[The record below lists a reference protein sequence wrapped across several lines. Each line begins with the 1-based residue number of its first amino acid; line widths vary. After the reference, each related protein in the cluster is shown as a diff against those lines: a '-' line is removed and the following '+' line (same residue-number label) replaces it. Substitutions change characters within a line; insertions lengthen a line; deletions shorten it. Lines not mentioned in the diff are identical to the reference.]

1 MNPRSA
7 WDRLSERDRRALSVA
22 AIALGVAVAWAGA
35 VSPWLDAAAERGDR
49 LASQRELL
57 RAERDLLASDE
68 AFRDA
73 ARTAARRLRA
83 ASRRLLTGPSEGAA
97 AASLE
102 QLVRDRA
109 MAHRVLVT
117 STSPRPAAP
126 VDDALLA
133 VGLEVQGESDLQ
145 GIAGLLASLEE
156 EGTLLRVSGLRIR
169 RASGPAGDPAALGF
183 GAAITGYLLAS
194 DDTAGGAPRAASRP
208 GRPDSRPAGEG
219 ALAATREGEP

>member
-7 WDRLSERDRRALSVA
+7 WDRLSERDRRALTVA
-22 AIALGVAVAWAGA
+22 AVAVGLAVAWATV
-35 VSPWLDAAAERGDR
+35 VSPWLDAAGERDDR

-57 RAERDLLASDE
+57 RAESDLLASDE
-68 AFRDA
+68 NFQDA
-73 ARTAARRLRA
+73 ARTAARRLRTT
-83 ASRRLLTGPSEGAA
+83 SRRLLTGPSEGGA

-102 QLVRDRA
+102 QVVRDRA

-117 STSPRPAAP
+117 ATSPRPPEP

-156 EGTLLRVSGLRIR
+156 EATLLRVSGLRIR
-169 RASGPAGDPAALGF
+169 RASGPGGDPAALGF
-183 GAAITGYLLAS
+183 RAAITGYLLAS
-194 DDTAGGAPRAASRP
+194 GDTAAEAPRAASARSRP
-208 GRPDSRPAGEG
+208 TSRPDGGG
-219 ALAATREGEP
+219 ALAATREDEP

>member
-1 MNPRSA
+1 VG
-7 WDRLSERDRRALSVA
+7 L
-22 AIALGVAVAWAGA
+22 AVAWVGILA
-35 VSPWLDAAAERGDR
+35 PWLDAAAERADR

-83 ASRRLLTGPSEGAA
+83 ASRQLLSGPSEGAA

-117 STSPRPAAP
+117 STSPRPPEA
-126 VDDALLA
+126 VGDALLA
-133 VGLEVQGESDLQ
+133 VGLEVQGESDLR
-145 GIAGLLASLEE
+145 GIAGLLTSLVEE
-156 EGTLLRVSGLRIR
+156 ATLVRVSGLRIR
-169 RASGPAGDPAALGF
+169 RASGAGGDPAALGF
-183 GAAITGYLLAS
+183 RAAITGFLLATG
-194 DDTAGGAPRAASRP
+194 DTTGEVSMAASARSRP
-208 GRPDSRPAGEG
+208 TSRPDARPAAGE
-219 ALAATREGEP
+219 ALATAREGEP

>member
-7 WDRLSERDRRALSVA
+7 WERLSERDRRALTVA
-22 AIALGVAVAWAGA
+22 AIAVGLAMAWAGA
-35 VSPWLDAAAERGDR
+35 VSPWLDAAAERRDR

-57 RAERDLLASDE
+57 RAERDLLASE
-68 AFRDA
+68 ETLRDA

-83 ASRRLLTGPSEGAA
+83 ASRRLLAGSSEGAA

-117 STSPRPAAP
+117 ATSPRPPEP
-126 VDDALLA
+126 VDGALLA

-156 EGTLLRVSGLRIR
+156 EATLLRVTGLRIR
-169 RASGPAGDPAALGF
+169 RASGPRGDPAALGF
-183 GAAITGYLLAS
+183 RAVIRGFLLAS
-194 DDTAGGAPRAASRP
+194 DDTAGAAPGAASVSS
-208 GRPDSRPAGEG
+208 RPDVRPDAGG